1 MLEKWISLSGI
12 NYDKCKLKTWWNI
25 VSVWVI
31 DSERTKQVQ
40 ILFNKITYLDND
52 PKYNLSPYSRH

>member
-1 MLEKWISLSGI
+1 MLEKWISLSRI

>member
-1 MLEKWISLSGI
+1 MLEKQVYVACWISLSGI
-12 NYDKCKLKTWWNI
+12 NYGKCKLKTWWNI

-31 DSERTKQVQ
+31 DSEGAKQLQ

-52 PKYNLSPYSRH
+52 PKYN